1 VLRFQLVDA
10 VALVTLRHVVYVG
23 NVHLLLHFDHEVC
36 EFFVRQNLN
45 WILTGMFDLSALNIL
60 DVVPQRQLLVSD
72 RVRIIFYVVAL
83 IQLRRGLCWR
93 LGQST
98 DILDLA

>member
-1 VLRFQLVDA
+1 MSGSPAELVCRRERRCAWILELVRGRWAGADERRGIVLRFQLVDA
-10 VALVTLRHVVYVG
+10 VALVTLWHVVYVG

-60 DVVPQRQLLVSD
+60 YVVPQR
-72 RVRIIFYVVAL
+72 
-83 IQLRRGLCWR
+83 
-93 LGQST
+93 
-98 DILDLA
+98 